1 MGRERLETRRRGKRG
16 MGRKEMDGE
25 QAGKEVVKRIVE
37 L

>member
-1 MGRERLETRRRGKRG
+1 MGRERLETRRGKRG

-25 QAGKEVVKRIVE
+25 QAGKEVIKRIVE